1 VAVDAGVACDLI
13 ANCVDF
19 FTRKRTDDDCKTYI
33 EEASQLCTQFDLCL
47 EFRPRRRPART
58 PCRLEGDVM
67 ITENIGDRP
76 FTSDLRTELY
86 YPTIDTALAELDRRF
101 STENIAVLMS
111 VGAFIPG
118 SDRFLDIDVLLPLA
132 EQYKSNVDDLKVKV
146 QQTQRK
152 EADFDK
158 ENKLLAFAVFIKQCR
173 DAYYEVSRLIR
184 IACTLPVTSAQAE
197 RSFSCLKLIKTHLR
211 TTMLDSRLSNLSLLS
226 LHSGRVNALDLDQVV
241 DMFAVSEISDLSHT
255 AVCISGLRRGCR
267 HVCSEISDLSH
278 TAVCINFKYVLNCF

>member
-1 VAVDAGVACDLI
+1 VST
-13 ANCVDF
+13 F
-19 FTRKRTDDDCKTYI
+19 FTRKRTDDDCKKYI

-58 PCRLEGDVM
+58 PRRLEGDVM

-146 QQTQRK
+146 QQIQRMIQRK
-152 EADFDK
+152 EAAGTMPDFDK

-241 DMFAVSEISDLSHT
+241 DMFAVKCPT
-255 AVCISGLRRGCR
+255 CR
-267 HVCSEISDLSH
+267 NSCLY
-278 TAVCINFKYVLNCF
+278 KL